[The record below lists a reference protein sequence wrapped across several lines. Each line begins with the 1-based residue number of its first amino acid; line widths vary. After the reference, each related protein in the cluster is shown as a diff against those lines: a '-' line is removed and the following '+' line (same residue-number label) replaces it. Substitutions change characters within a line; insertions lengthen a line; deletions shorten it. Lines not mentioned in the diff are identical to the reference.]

1 MTQSPSREAEEAQQ
15 EETRAPLIEHL
26 IELRQRLMYSL
37 LALLG
42 TFLVCYYF
50 SEEVF
55 AFLVQPLADQFHGE
69 TSRRMIYTG
78 LTETFFTYI
87 KVSFFAALFLSFPI
101 IASQLY
107 KFVAPGL
114 YSNEKGAFLPY
125 LIATPVLFFLG
136 GAMVYFF
143 IFPLAWGFFL
153 SFETTGTAGGL
164 PIQLE
169 AKVGEYLS
177 LVMKLIFA
185 FGLFFQMPVALT
197 LLALILCERCRCRQ
211 PATASQ
217 QRQRLPWHRRRPPRA
232 PQQTQ
237 PNQSL

>member
-55 AFLVQPLADQFHGE
+55 AFLVQPLADQFQGE

-114 YSNEKGAFLPY
+114 YSNEKGHFC
-125 LIATPVLFFLG
+125 
-136 GAMVYFF
+136 
-143 IFPLAWGFFL
+143 
-153 SFETTGTAGGL
+153 
-164 PIQLE
+164 PI
-169 AKVGEYLS
+169 
-177 LVMKLIFA
+177 
-185 FGLFFQMPVALT
+185 
-197 LLALILCERCRCRQ
+197 
-211 PATASQ
+211 
-217 QRQRLPWHRRRPPRA
+217 
-232 PQQTQ
+232 
-237 PNQSL
+237 